1 MTITHDPSL
10 NHLLER
16 LDMQHQMLRHSLP
29 AKYDA
34 HHFIDGMFDFLFPIN
49 CQHPRRS
56 SVQFVDFSDQLMR
69 LLQPLVDDPESVTD
83 DFFHTLPELYDTLQA
98 DIQATLDFD
107 PAATSREEVITTYPG
122 FHAIAI
128 HRMAHRLHQL
138 GTPLLPR
145 LLTEYAHGKTGI
157 DIHPAAR
164 IGRSFFIDHGTGVVV
179 GATAIIGDNVKI
191 YQGVTLGALQ
201 VDKSL
206 ANTKRHPTIENDVI
220 IYANATI
227 LGGETVIG
235 HHSVIGGNVWITES
249 IPAWSRVYHEA
260 KVTMRNKMDGKV
272 IDFVI

>member
-69 LLQPLVDDPESVTD
+69 LLQPLVEDPESVTD
-83 DFFHTLPELYDTLQA
+83 DFFHTLPELYDALQA

-164 IGRSFFIDHGTGVVV
+164 IWRWRRR
-179 GATAIIGDNVKI
+179 
-191 YQGVTLGALQ
+191 LC
-201 VDKSL
+201 
-206 ANTKRHPTIENDVI
+206 
-220 IYANATI
+220 
-227 LGGETVIG
+227 
-235 HHSVIGGNVWITES
+235 
-249 IPAWSRVYHEA
+249 
-260 KVTMRNKMDGKV
+260 
-272 IDFVI
+272 